1 MVLNKRIV
9 RYVIRDT
16 VSGYYVG
23 IDSCRHIFTLVYD
36 KRAAYK
42 FSSETNARRVIA
54 DEFGLDAA
62 RYRIET
68 A

>member
-1 MVLNKRIV
+1 MLNKQRA

-16 VSGYYVG
+16 VSGFYVG
-23 IDSCRHIFTLVYD
+23 IDSCRHLFTLVCN
-36 KRAAYK
+36 KQAAYK
-42 FSSETNARRVIA
+42 FSSENNARRVIA

>member
-1 MVLNKRIV
+1 MLNKQRA

-16 VSGYYVG
+16 VSGLYVG
-23 IDSCRHIFTLVYD
+23 IDSCRHMFTLVYN
-36 KRAAYK
+36 KQAAYK
-42 FSSETNARRVIA
+42 FSSETNARRVVA

-62 RYRIET
+62 RYRIEP